1 MFMALETT
9 SKKELPYSTEAEKAV
24 LGGIMLKNETWDIIS
39 GLVKE
44 EDFHKEEH
52 RLIYR
57 TIHDLQDAGKPI
69 DVITV
74 QEAIEGNGDL
84 PKLINSGGKDYLT
97 LLAKETP
104 SVANIQSY
112 ADIIKQRSNLRRLI
126 IAADNISKIAKESD
140 ASGSDK
146 IIDEAEESILSLR
159 DDLNRSAGPQE
170 VKDLLGPVY
179 ADIQEI
185 SESGSPLIGLSTGF
199 TAIDDLTLG
208 FQKSDLIIIAARPSM
223 GKTAF
228 AFNIAENV
236 ARQTDRT
243 VLIFSMEMS
252 SDQVVRRFISSI
264 SNIDLQRLMRGQLAD
279 TDWQGI
285 DKALSVLSKKKILLD
300 DTPALSP
307 SEVKARARRVKRES
321 GDLAMIVVD
330 YLQLMQVP
338 GKGEN
343 RVTEI
348 SEISRSLK
356 ALAKELNIPVVAI
369 SQLNRAVD
377 SRPNKRPILSDLRD
391 SGAIEQDADVIAF
404 LYRHFYYDKSDL
416 DARGKAEVN
425 IAKQRNGPTKAIEVA
440 FLENT
445 ATFQNLAQI
454 DRPPPRNYDEEDDPF
469 SP

>member
-1 MFMALETT
+1 MVMALETT

-236 ARQTDRT
+236 ARQTDQT

-343 RVTEI
+343 RVAEI

-454 DRPPPRNYDEEDDPF
+454 DRPPPRPYDEEDDSF